1 MQIPFGY
8 EFCKILFPGQN
19 ALIFKF
25 DSHQGMFR
33 KEIEIYDY
41 FINILGNKHKT
52 VIGYHLEFELTLL
65 DINYSSQQNINL
77 FYYYYNRNIELDKSF
92 QIYSVYSFDL
102 ENKRWKDVNL
112 FTVLL
117 KEKNLKYVVIKL
129 EITTTCGVVK
139 KIHILEAK
147 MNIAKIGKKIQ
158 VQIHQFSGKLSG
170 RLPKIARRFIEEMVY
185 GIQTRG
191 SVRLSEVA
199 RSLNEKIGLNKTI
212 NRLLQQLKRP
222 GLLD

>member
-1 MQIPFGY
+1 
-8 EFCKILFPGQN
+8 
-19 ALIFKF
+19 
-25 DSHQGMFR
+25 
-33 KEIEIYDY
+33 
-41 FINILGNKHKT
+41 
-52 VIGYHLEFELTLL
+52 
-65 DINYSSQQNINL
+65 
-77 FYYYYNRNIELDKSF
+77 
-92 QIYSVYSFDL
+92 
-102 ENKRWKDVNL
+102 
-112 FTVLL
+112 
-117 KEKNLKYVVIKL
+117 
-129 EITTTCGVVK
+129 
-139 KIHILEAK
+139 